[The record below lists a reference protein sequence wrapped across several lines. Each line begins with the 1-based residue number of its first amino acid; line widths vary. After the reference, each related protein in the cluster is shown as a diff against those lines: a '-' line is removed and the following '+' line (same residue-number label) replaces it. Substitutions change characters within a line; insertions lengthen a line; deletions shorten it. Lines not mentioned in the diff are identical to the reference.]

1 MKTTKRILIAALSIF
16 TLMVI
21 AGCSSK
27 RNEGNKTGIDS
38 THTREYIAKISLQ
51 EPERA
56 LAIIDT
62 MEMNNEE
69 RPYAI
74 NYLRFVVYNNG
85 LADYKMADYYGK
97 QVLKDSIELKQ
108 DCKRY
113 YSLLNTL
120 ASIANSNSQFAQSI
134 IYAKKAAEIA
144 RENNMKE
151 YEVGAIG
158 TVALSTIMLGDK
170 ESGLKMFSNNK
181 DMVMQVMNYNPNFAT
196 ADMAYSFM
204 GNYVES
210 LIAHKK
216 YDEIEKNIP
225 DLLYITNKLRTIEN
239 IMDGYAEYRQLHTYS
254 ILMNY
259 YDAKGNKKESE
270 KCLNEIMKSDL
281 ASTSFVQAMISEH
294 YFNVNDI
301 RKLAEITSRMRKDIA
316 ESEDTISEFFIDYVL
331 EYEKFINKKYGNY
344 REALEKAEI
353 INDIKDSIF
362 KKYSI
367 EDGVRL
373 SKIYETQEKEHQL
386 QMKDA
391 QLSKHKNIFIV
402 VTVMMI
408 LGTAFIVLLLLFNRK
423 VNRRNKTIVST
434 INQMMQREGELTK
447 FRLSEDANNVNPDEM
462 RLMQS
467 LEMLKG
473 NKTLDEI
480 ATACGFGNAKAF
492 NKKFHEHFG
501 IQAEEYRKWS
511 KNMSKQDKTNIE
523 EAKQMKDSFIR
534 NMSHEIRTPLNQIFG
549 FVQLLTDPNIQLSDE
564 EKRQYNDI
572 ISDQTTYMTRL
583 INKFLELSEYESS
596 DEPLPR
602 ETISIDE
609 TLSIVQSTVPQPQAG
624 VELTFSNN
632 SGKDTID
639 TNGKGLTRILQ
650 CLVGNA
656 VKFTPSGYISVECI
670 TNAEGS
676 VTFSVTDTG
685 KGIPEGDEERIFDR
699 FYKVDSFVP
708 GAGLGLSLVREI
720 ARRMGA
726 TVVLDRP
733 YAAKGSR
740 FVVTLMENTQII
752 PESQQTIK
760 NKTI

>member
-16 TLMVI
+16 SLMVI

-181 DMVMQVMNYNPNFAT
+181 DMVMQVMNNNPNFAT

-239 IMDGYAEYRQLHTYS
+239 IVDGYAEYRQLHTYS

-259 YDAKGNKKESE
+259 YDAKGNK
-270 KCLNEIMKSDL
+270 
-281 ASTSFVQAMISEH
+281 
-294 YFNVNDI
+294 
-301 RKLAEITSRMRKDIA
+301 
-316 ESEDTISEFFIDYVL
+316 
-331 EYEKFINKKYGNY
+331 
-344 REALEKAEI
+344 
-353 INDIKDSIF
+353 
-362 KKYSI
+362 
-367 EDGVRL
+367 
-373 SKIYETQEKEHQL
+373 
-386 QMKDA
+386 
-391 QLSKHKNIFIV
+391 
-402 VTVMMI
+402 
-408 LGTAFIVLLLLFNRK
+408 
-423 VNRRNKTIVST
+423 
-434 INQMMQREGELTK
+434 
-447 FRLSEDANNVNPDEM
+447 
-462 RLMQS
+462 
-467 LEMLKG
+467 
-473 NKTLDEI
+473 TLDEI
-480 ATACGFGNAKAF
+480 ATACGFGNTKAF

-523 EAKQMKDSFIR
+523 EAKHMKDSFIR

-564 EKRQYNDI
+564 
-572 ISDQTTYMTRL
+572 
-583 INKFLELSEYESS
+583 
-596 DEPLPR
+596 
-602 ETISIDE
+602 
-609 TLSIVQSTVPQPQAG
+609 
-624 VELTFSNN
+624 
-632 SGKDTID
+632 
-639 TNGKGLTRILQ
+639 
-650 CLVGNA
+650 
-656 VKFTPSGYISVECI
+656 
-670 TNAEGS
+670 
-676 VTFSVTDTG
+676 
-685 KGIPEGDEERIFDR
+685 
-699 FYKVDSFVP
+699 
-708 GAGLGLSLVREI
+708 
-720 ARRMGA
+720 
-726 TVVLDRP
+726 
-733 YAAKGSR
+733 
-740 FVVTLMENTQII
+740 
-752 PESQQTIK
+752 
-760 NKTI
+760 

>member
-1 MKTTKRILIAALSIF
+1 MKATTKHNIITALSVI
-16 TLMVI
+16 TLMILV
-21 AGCSSK
+21 GCSGKRMSSK
-27 RNEGNKTGIDS
+27 GSGVDS

-85 LADYKMADYYGK
+85 LADFKMADYYGK

-108 DCKRY
+108 DTKRY
-113 YSLLNTL
+113 YTILNTL

-134 IYAKKAAEIA
+134 EYAKMAADIA
-144 RENNMKE
+144 RKNNIKE
-151 YEVGAIG
+151 YEIGAIG
-158 TVALSTIMLGDK
+158 TVAFSTVMLGDK
-170 ESGLKMFSNNK
+170 ENGLKMFAKNK
-181 DMVMQVMNYNPNFAT
+181 DMVMKLLNENPNFNT
-196 ADMAYSFM
+196 ADIAFTFI

-210 LIAHKK
+210 LIADKR
-216 YDEIEKNIP
+216 YDEVEKNIP
-225 DLLYITNKLRTIEN
+225 DLIYITNKLKTIEN

-254 ILMNY
+254 ILINY
-259 YDAKGNKKESE
+259 YDAKGNKKEAE
-270 KCLNEIMKSDL
+270 KCLTEIMKSDL
-281 ASTSFVQAMISEH
+281 VGTSFVQAMISEH
-294 YFNVNDI
+294 YYNVKDI
-301 RKLAEITSRMRKDIA
+301 KKLADITAKMRKNST
-316 ESEDTISEFFIDYVL
+316 ESKDTVSEFFIDYVL
-331 EYEKFINKKYGNY
+331 EYEKFIYKEYGNY
-344 REALEKAEI
+344 REALGKSEM
-353 INDIKDSIF
+353 INDAKDSLF
-362 KKYSI
+362 KKNSI
-367 EDGVRL
+367 EDGIRL
-373 SKIYETQEKEHQL
+373 SKIYDTQEKERL
-386 QMKDA
+386 LAEKDT

-402 VTVMMI
+402 VTIMMI
-408 LGTAFIVLLLLFNRK
+408 LGTAFIMLLLLFNRK

-434 INQMMQREGELTK
+434 INQMMKKEDELTR
-447 FRLSEDANNVNPDEM
+447 FRLNEDANNVNPDEM

-473 NKTLDEI
+473 DTTIDEI
-480 ATACGFGNAKAF
+480 AAVCGFGNAKAF
-492 NKKFHEHFG
+492 NKKFYEHFG
-501 IQAEEYRKWS
+501 IHAEEYRKWS
-511 KNMSKQDKTNIE
+511 KNMSEQDKTDIE
-523 EAKQMKDSFIR
+523 EAKHMKDSFIR

-609 TLSIVQSTVPQPQAG
+609 TLNIVQSTVPQPQAG

-699 FYKVDSFVP
+699 FYKVDEFVP

-720 ARRMGA
+720 AKRMDA
-726 TVVLDRP
+726 TVNLDRT
-733 YAAKGSR
+733 YTSQGSM
-740 FVVTLMENTQII
+740 FTVTLRENTHISKNQN
-752 PESQQTIK
+752 IK
-760 NKTI
+760 DKTL

>member
-1 MKTTKRILIAALSIF
+1 MVLWFLASCIGKRTEAN
-16 TLMVI
+16 
-21 AGCSSK
+21 
-27 RNEGNKTGIDS
+27 RTGIDS

-62 MEMNNEE
+62 MEMNKEE

-85 LADYKMADYYGK
+85 FADYKMADYYGK
-97 QVLKDSIELKQ
+97 QVLKDSVELKK
-108 DCKRY
+108 DIKRY
-113 YSLLNTL
+113 YTLLNTL

-181 DMVMQVMNYNPNFAT
+181 DKVIKIMNDNPNFTT

-210 LIAHKK
+210 LITQER
-216 YDEIEKNIP
+216 YDEVEKIIP

-259 YDAKGNKKESE
+259 YDAKGNKNESE
-270 KCLNEIMKSDL
+270 KCLKEIMKSDL
-281 ASTSFVQAMISEH
+281 VSTSFVQAMISEH

-301 RKLAEITSRMRKDIA
+301 RKLAEITSRMRKNIA
-316 ESEDTISEFFIDYVL
+316 ESEDTISEFFISYVL
-331 EYEKFINKKYGNY
+331 EYEKFINKEYGNY
-344 REALEKAEI
+344 REALEKSEV
-353 INDIKDSIF
+353 INSIKDSIF

-367 EDGVRL
+367 EDGIRL

-408 LGTAFIVLLLLFNRK
+408 LGTAFIVLLLFFNRK

-480 ATACGFGNAKAF
+480 ATACGFSNAKAF

-639 TNGKGLTRILQ
+639 TNGRGLTRILQ

-708 GAGLGLSLVREI
+708 GAGLGLPLVREI
-720 ARRMGA
+720 AKRMGA

>member
-1 MKTTKRILIAALSIF
+1 MKATTKHNIITALSVI
-16 TLMVI
+16 TLMILV
-21 AGCSSK
+21 GCSGKRMSSK
-27 RNEGNKTGIDS
+27 GSGVDS

-85 LADYKMADYYGK
+85 LADFKMADYYGK

-108 DCKRY
+108 DTKRY
-113 YSLLNTL
+113 YTLLNTL

-134 IYAKKAAEIA
+134 EYAKMAADIA
-144 RENNMKE
+144 RKNNIKE
-151 YEVGAIG
+151 YEIGAIG
-158 TVALSTIMLGDK
+158 TVALSTVMLGDK
-170 ESGLKMFSNNK
+170 ENGLKMFAKNK
-181 DMVMQVMNYNPNFAT
+181 DMVMKLLNENPNFNT
-196 ADMAYSFM
+196 ADIAFTFI
-204 GNYVES
+204 GNYIES
-210 LIAHKK
+210 LIADKR
-216 YDEIEKNIP
+216 YDEVEKNIP
-225 DLLYITNKLRTIEN
+225 DLIYITNKLKTIEN

-254 ILMNY
+254 ILINY
-259 YDAKGNKKESE
+259 YDAKGNKKEAE
-270 KCLNEIMKSDL
+270 KCLTEIMKSDL
-281 ASTSFVQAMISEH
+281 VGTSFVQAMISEH
-294 YFNVNDI
+294 YYNVKDI
-301 RKLAEITSRMRKDIA
+301 KKLADITAKMRKNST
-316 ESEDTISEFFIDYVL
+316 ESKDTVSEFFIDYVL
-331 EYEKFINKKYGNY
+331 EYEKFIYKEYGNY
-344 REALEKAEI
+344 REALGKSEM
-353 INDIKDSIF
+353 INDAKDSLF
-362 KKYSI
+362 KKNSI
-367 EDGVRL
+367 EDGIRL
-373 SKIYETQEKEHQL
+373 SKIYDTQEKERL
-386 QMKDA
+386 LAEKDT

-402 VTVMMI
+402 VTIMMI
-408 LGTAFIVLLLLFNRK
+408 LGTAFIMLLLLFNRK

-434 INQMMQREGELTK
+434 INQMMKKEDELTR
-447 FRLSEDANNVNPDEM
+447 FRLNEDANNVNPDEM

-473 NKTLDEI
+473 DTTIDEI
-480 ATACGFGNAKAF
+480 AAVCGFGNAKAF
-492 NKKFHEHFG
+492 NKKFYEHFG
-501 IQAEEYRKWS
+501 IHAEEYRKWS
-511 KNMSKQDKTNIE
+511 KNMSEQDKTDIE
-523 EAKQMKDSFIR
+523 EAKHMKDSFIR

-609 TLSIVQSTVPQPQAG
+609 TLNIVQSTVPQPQAG

-699 FYKVDSFVP
+699 FYKVDEFVP

-720 ARRMGA
+720 AKRMDA
-726 TVVLDRP
+726 TVNLDRT
-733 YAAKGSR
+733 YTSQGSM
-740 FVVTLMENTQII
+740 FTVTLRENTHISKNQN
-752 PESQQTIK
+752 IK
-760 NKTI
+760 DKTL

>member
-1 MKTTKRILIAALSIF
+1 MKATTKHNIITALSVI
-16 TLMVI
+16 TLMILV
-21 AGCSSK
+21 GCSGKRMSSK
-27 RNEGNKTGIDS
+27 GSGVDS

-85 LADYKMADYYGK
+85 LADFKMADYYGK

-108 DCKRY
+108 DTKRY
-113 YSLLNTL
+113 STLLNTL

-134 IYAKKAAEIA
+134 EYAKMAADIA
-144 RENNMKE
+144 RKNNIKE
-151 YEVGAIG
+151 YEIGAIG
-158 TVALSTIMLGDK
+158 TVALSTVMLGDK
-170 ESGLKMFSNNK
+170 ENGLKMFAKNK
-181 DMVMQVMNYNPNFAT
+181 DMVMKLLNENPNFNT
-196 ADMAYSFM
+196 ADIAFTFI

-210 LIAHKK
+210 LIADKR
-216 YDEIEKNIP
+216 YDEVEKNIP
-225 DLLYITNKLRTIEN
+225 DLIYITNKLKTIEN
-239 IMDGYAEYRQLHTYS
+239 IMDGYAEYRHLHTYS
-254 ILMNY
+254 ILINY
-259 YDAKGNKKESE
+259 YDAKGNKKEAE
-270 KCLNEIMKSDL
+270 KCLTEIMKSDL
-281 ASTSFVQAMISEH
+281 VGTSFVQAMISEH
-294 YFNVNDI
+294 YYNVKDI
-301 RKLAEITSRMRKDIA
+301 KKLADITAKMRKNST
-316 ESEDTISEFFIDYVL
+316 ESKDTVSEFFIDYVL
-331 EYEKFINKKYGNY
+331 EYGNY
-344 REALEKAEI
+344 REALGKSEM
-353 INDIKDSIF
+353 INDAKDSLF
-362 KKYSI
+362 KKNSI
-367 EDGVRL
+367 EDGIRL
-373 SKIYETQEKEHQL
+373 SKIYDTQEKERL
-386 QMKDA
+386 LAEKDT

-402 VTVMMI
+402 VTIMMI
-408 LGTAFIVLLLLFNRK
+408 LGTAFIMLLLLFNRK

-434 INQMMQREGELTK
+434 INQMMKKEDELTR
-447 FRLSEDANNVNPDEM
+447 FRLNEDANNVNPDEM

-473 NKTLDEI
+473 DTTIDEI
-480 ATACGFGNAKAF
+480 AAVCGFGNAKAF
-492 NKKFHEHFG
+492 NKKFYEHFG
-501 IQAEEYRKWS
+501 IHAEEYRKWS
-511 KNMSKQDKTNIE
+511 KNMSEQDKTDIE
-523 EAKQMKDSFIR
+523 EAKHMKDSFIR

-609 TLSIVQSTVPQPQAG
+609 TLNIVQSTVPQPQAG

-699 FYKVDSFVP
+699 FYKVDEFVP

-720 ARRMGA
+720 AKRMDA
-726 TVVLDRP
+726 TVNLDRT
-733 YAAKGSR
+733 YTSQGSM
-740 FVVTLMENTQII
+740 FTVTLRENTHISKNQN
-752 PESQQTIK
+752 IK
-760 NKTI
+760 DKTL

>member
-1 MKTTKRILIAALSIF
+1 MKATTKQKLIAALSVI
-16 TLMVI
+16 TLMI
-21 AGCSSK
+21 LAGCSGK
-27 RNEGNKTGIDS
+27 RTEGNKAGGDS

-85 LADYKMADYYGK
+85 LADFKMADYYGK

-108 DCKRY
+108 DTKRY
-113 YSLLNTL
+113 YTLLNTL

-134 IYAKKAAEIA
+134 KYAKMAADIA
-144 RENNMKE
+144 RKNNIKE
-151 YEVGAIG
+151 YEIGAIG
-158 TVALSTIMLGDK
+158 TVALSTVMLGDK
-170 ESGLKMFSNNK
+170 ENGLKMFANNK
-181 DMVMQVMNYNPNFAT
+181 DMVMKLLNENPNFNT
-196 ADMAYSFM
+196 ADIAFTFI

-210 LIAHKK
+210 LIAYKR
-216 YDEIEKNIP
+216 YDEVEKIIP
-225 DLLYITNKLRTIEN
+225 DLIYITNKLKTIEN

-259 YDAKGNKKESE
+259 YDAKGNKKEAE
-270 KCLNEIMKSDL
+270 KCLAEIMKSDL
-281 ASTSFVQAMISEH
+281 VSSGFVQAMISEH
-294 YFNVNDI
+294 YYNVKDI
-301 RKLAEITSRMRKDIA
+301 KKLADITAKMRKNTT
-316 ESEDTISEFFIDYVL
+316 ESKDTISEFFINYVL
-331 EYEKFINKKYGNY
+331 EYEKFIYKEYGNY
-344 REALEKAEI
+344 REALEKSEM
-353 INDIKDSIF
+353 INVIKDSLF
-362 KKYSI
+362 KKNSI

-373 SKIYETQEKEHQL
+373 SKIYDTQEKERL
-386 QMKDA
+386 LAEKDS

-402 VTVMMI
+402 VTIMMI

-434 INQMMQREGELTK
+434 INQMMEKEGELTR
-447 FRLSEDANNVNPDEM
+447 FRLNEDANNVNPDEM

-473 NKTLDEI
+473 DKAMDEI
-480 ATACGFGNAKAF
+480 ATACGFGNTKAF
-492 NKKFHEHFG
+492 NKKFYEHFG
-501 IQAEEYRKWS
+501 IHAEEYRKWS
-511 KNMSKQDKTNIE
+511 KNMSEQDKTNIE
-523 EAKQMKDSFIR
+523 EAKHMKDSFIR

-549 FVQLLTDPNIQLSDE
+549 FVQLLTDPNILLSDE

-596 DEPLPR
+596 EEPLPR
-602 ETISIDE
+602 ETVSIDE

-624 VELTFSNN
+624 VELTFSNK
-632 SGKDTID
+632 SGKDTIE

-656 VKFTPSGYISVECI
+656 VKFTPSGNISVEC
-670 TNAEGS
+670 NSNEDGY
-676 VTFSVTDTG
+676 VTFTVTDTG
-685 KGIPEGDEERIFDR
+685 KGIPQGDEERIFDR

-720 ARRMGA
+720 AKRMDV
-726 TVVLDRP
+726 TVNLDRT
-733 YAAKGSR
+733 YSSQGSR
-740 FVVTLMENTQII
+740 FNIVLKSCQVDELT
-752 PESQQTIK
+752 S
-760 NKTI
+760 

>member
-1 MKTTKRILIAALSIF
+1 MKATTKHNIITALSVI
-16 TLMVI
+16 TLMILV
-21 AGCSSK
+21 GCSGKRMSSK
-27 RNEGNKTGIDS
+27 GSGVDS

-85 LADYKMADYYGK
+85 LADFKMADYYGK

-108 DCKRY
+108 DTKRY
-113 YSLLNTL
+113 YTLLNTL

-134 IYAKKAAEIA
+134 EYAKMAADIA
-144 RENNMKE
+144 RKNNIKE
-151 YEVGAIG
+151 YEIGAIG
-158 TVALSTIMLGDK
+158 TVALSTVMLGDK
-170 ESGLKMFSNNK
+170 ENGLKMFAKNK
-181 DMVMQVMNYNPNFAT
+181 DMVMKLLNENPNFNT
-196 ADMAYSFM
+196 ADIAFTFI

-210 LIAHKK
+210 LIADKR
-216 YDEIEKNIP
+216 YDEVEKNIP
-225 DLLYITNKLRTIEN
+225 DLIYITNKLKTIEN

-254 ILMNY
+254 ILINY
-259 YDAKGNKKESE
+259 YDAKGNKKEAE
-270 KCLNEIMKSDL
+270 KCLTEIMKSDL
-281 ASTSFVQAMISEH
+281 VGTSFVQAMISEH
-294 YFNVNDI
+294 YYNVKDI
-301 RKLAEITSRMRKDIA
+301 KKLADITAKMRKNST
-316 ESEDTISEFFIDYVL
+316 ESKDTVSEFFIDYVL
-331 EYEKFINKKYGNY
+331 EYEKFIYKEYGNY
-344 REALEKAEI
+344 REALGKSEM
-353 INDIKDSIF
+353 INDAKDSLF
-362 KKYSI
+362 KKNSI
-367 EDGVRL
+367 EDGIRL
-373 SKIYETQEKEHQL
+373 SKIYDTQEKERL
-386 QMKDA
+386 LAEKDT

-402 VTVMMI
+402 VTIMMI
-408 LGTAFIVLLLLFNRK
+408 LGTAFIMLLLLFNRK

-434 INQMMQREGELTK
+434 INQMMKKEDELTR
-447 FRLSEDANNVNPDEM
+447 FRLNEDANNVNPDEM

-473 NKTLDEI
+473 DTTIDVI
-480 ATACGFGNAKAF
+480 AAVCGFGNAKAF
-492 NKKFHEHFG
+492 NKKFYEHFG
-501 IQAEEYRKWS
+501 IHAEEYRKWS
-511 KNMSKQDKTNIE
+511 KNMSEQDKTDIE
-523 EAKQMKDSFIR
+523 EAKQMKGSFIR

-609 TLSIVQSTVPQPQAG
+609 TLNIVQSTVPQPQAG

-632 SGKDTID
+632 SCKDTID

-699 FYKVDSFVP
+699 FYKVDEFVP

-720 ARRMGA
+720 AKRMDA
-726 TVVLDRP
+726 TVNLDRT
-733 YAAKGSR
+733 YTSQGSM
-740 FVVTLMENTQII
+740 FTVTLRENTHILKNQN
-752 PESQQTIK
+752 IK
-760 NKTI
+760 DKTL

>member
-1 MKTTKRILIAALSIF
+1 
-16 TLMVI
+16 
-21 AGCSSK
+21 
-27 RNEGNKTGIDS
+27 
-38 THTREYIAKISLQ
+38 
-51 EPERA
+51 
-56 LAIIDT
+56 
-62 MEMNNEE
+62 
-69 RPYAI
+69 
-74 NYLRFVVYNNG
+74 
-85 LADYKMADYYGK
+85 MADYYGK
-97 QVLKDSIELKQ
+97 QVLKDSVELKK
-108 DCKRY
+108 DIKRY
-113 YSLLNTL
+113 YTLLNTL

-134 IYAKKAAEIA
+134 FYAKKAAEIA
-144 RENNMKE
+144 RENNMME

-158 TVALSTIMLGDK
+158 TIALSTIMLGDK

-181 DMVMQVMNYNPNFAT
+181 DKVIKIMNDNPNFTT

-210 LIAHKK
+210 LITQKR
-216 YDEIEKNIP
+216 YDEVEKIIP
-225 DLLYITNKLRTIEN
+225 DLLYITNKLNTIDN

-270 KCLNEIMKSDL
+270 KCLKEIMKSDL
-281 ASTSFVQAMISEH
+281 VSTSFVQAMISEH
-294 YFNVNDI
+294 YYNVKDI
-301 RKLAEITSRMRKDIA
+301 NKLAEITAQMRKNIA
-316 ESEDTISEFFIDYVL
+316 ESEDTISEFFISYVL
-331 EYEKFINKKYGNY
+331 EYEKFINKEYGNY
-344 REALEKAEI
+344 REALEKSEV
-353 INDIKDSIF
+353 INSIKDSIF

-367 EDGVRL
+367 EDGIRL

-447 FRLSEDANNVNPDEM
+447 FRLSEDANNINLDEM

-480 ATACGFGNAKAF
+480 ATSCG
-492 NKKFHEHFG
+492 FHEHFG

-656 VKFTPSGYISVECI
+656 VKFTSSGNINVECN

-720 ARRMGA
+720 AKRMDA
-726 TVVLDRP
+726 TVSLDRT
-733 YAAKGSR
+733 YSAQGSR
-740 FVVTLMENTQII
+740 FTVTIRENTHISKNQN
-752 PESQQTIK
+752 IK
-760 NKTI
+760 DKTI

>member
-170 ESGLKMFSNNK
+170 ENGLKMFSNNK
-181 DMVMQVMNYNPNFAT
+181 DMVMQVMNNNPNFAT

-210 LIAHKK
+210 LIAQKK
-216 YDEIEKNIP
+216 Y
-225 DLLYITNKLRTIEN
+225 
-239 IMDGYAEYRQLHTYS
+239 
-254 ILMNY
+254 
-259 YDAKGNKKESE
+259 
-270 KCLNEIMKSDL
+270 
-281 ASTSFVQAMISEH
+281 
-294 YFNVNDI
+294 
-301 RKLAEITSRMRKDIA
+301 
-316 ESEDTISEFFIDYVL
+316 
-331 EYEKFINKKYGNY
+331 
-344 REALEKAEI
+344 
-353 INDIKDSIF
+353 
-362 KKYSI
+362 
-367 EDGVRL
+367 
-373 SKIYETQEKEHQL
+373 
-386 QMKDA
+386 
-391 QLSKHKNIFIV
+391 
-402 VTVMMI
+402 
-408 LGTAFIVLLLLFNRK
+408 
-423 VNRRNKTIVST
+423 
-434 INQMMQREGELTK
+434 
-447 FRLSEDANNVNPDEM
+447 
-462 RLMQS
+462 
-467 LEMLKG
+467 
-473 NKTLDEI
+473 DEI

-572 ISDQTTYMTRL
+572 
-583 INKFLELSEYESS
+583 
-596 DEPLPR
+596 
-602 ETISIDE
+602 
-609 TLSIVQSTVPQPQAG
+609 
-624 VELTFSNN
+624 
-632 SGKDTID
+632 
-639 TNGKGLTRILQ
+639 
-650 CLVGNA
+650 
-656 VKFTPSGYISVECI
+656 
-670 TNAEGS
+670 
-676 VTFSVTDTG
+676 
-685 KGIPEGDEERIFDR
+685 
-699 FYKVDSFVP
+699 
-708 GAGLGLSLVREI
+708 
-720 ARRMGA
+720 
-726 TVVLDRP
+726 
-733 YAAKGSR
+733 
-740 FVVTLMENTQII
+740 VTLRENTHISKNQN
-752 PESQQTIK
+752 IK
-760 NKTI
+760 DKTL

>member
-1 MKTTKRILIAALSIF
+1 MVLWFLASCIGKRTEAN
-16 TLMVI
+16 
-21 AGCSSK
+21 
-27 RNEGNKTGIDS
+27 RTGIDS

-62 MEMNNEE
+62 MEMNKEE

-85 LADYKMADYYGK
+85 FADYKMADYYGK
-97 QVLKDSIELKQ
+97 QVLKDSVELKK
-108 DCKRY
+108 DIKRY
-113 YSLLNTL
+113 YTLLNTL

-134 IYAKKAAEIA
+134 FYAKKAAEIA
-144 RENNMKE
+144 RENNMME

-158 TVALSTIMLGDK
+158 TIALSTIMLGDK

-181 DMVMQVMNYNPNFAT
+181 DKVIKIMNDNPNFTT

-210 LIAHKK
+210 LITQKR
-216 YDEIEKNIP
+216 YDEVEKIIP
-225 DLLYITNKLRTIEN
+225 DLLYITNKLNTIDN

-259 YDAKGNKKESE
+259 YDAKGNKNESE
-270 KCLNEIMKSDL
+270 KCLKEIMKSDL
-281 ASTSFVQAMISEH
+281 VGTGFVQAMISEH
-294 YFNVNDI
+294 YYNVKDI
-301 RKLAEITSRMRKDIA
+301 NKLAEITAKMRKNIA
-316 ESEDTISEFFIDYVL
+316 ESEDTISEFFISYVL
-331 EYEKFINKKYGNY
+331 EYEKFINKEYGNY

-367 EDGVRL
+367 EDGIRL

-447 FRLSEDANNVNPDEM
+447 FRLSEDANNINPDEM

-480 ATACGFGNAKAF
+480 ATSCGFGNAKAF

-511 KNMSKQDKTNIE
+511 KNMS
-523 EAKQMKDSFIR
+523 
-534 NMSHEIRTPLNQIFG
+534 
-549 FVQLLTDPNIQLSDE
+549 
-564 EKRQYNDI
+564 
-572 ISDQTTYMTRL
+572 
-583 INKFLELSEYESS
+583 
-596 DEPLPR
+596 
-602 ETISIDE
+602 
-609 TLSIVQSTVPQPQAG
+609 
-624 VELTFSNN
+624 
-632 SGKDTID
+632 
-639 TNGKGLTRILQ
+639 
-650 CLVGNA
+650 
-656 VKFTPSGYISVECI
+656 
-670 TNAEGS
+670 
-676 VTFSVTDTG
+676 
-685 KGIPEGDEERIFDR
+685 
-699 FYKVDSFVP
+699 
-708 GAGLGLSLVREI
+708 
-720 ARRMGA
+720 
-726 TVVLDRP
+726 
-733 YAAKGSR
+733 
-740 FVVTLMENTQII
+740 
-752 PESQQTIK
+752 
-760 NKTI
+760 

>member
-1 MKTTKRILIAALSIF
+1 MKATTKQKMIAALSVI
-16 TLMVI
+16 TLMI
-21 AGCSSK
+21 LAGCSGKRMSSK
-27 RNEGNKTGIDS
+27 GSGVDS

-85 LADYKMADYYGK
+85 LADFKMADYYGK

-108 DCKRY
+108 DTKRY
-113 YSLLNTL
+113 YTLLNTL

-134 IYAKKAAEIA
+134 EYAKMAADIA
-144 RENNMKE
+144 RKNNIKE
-151 YEVGAIG
+151 YEIGAIG
-158 TVALSTIMLGDK
+158 TVALSTVMLGDK
-170 ESGLKMFSNNK
+170 ENGLKMFAKNK
-181 DMVMQVMNYNPNFAT
+181 DMVMKLLNENPNFNT
-196 ADMAYSFM
+196 ADIAFTFI

-210 LIAHKK
+210 LIADKR
-216 YDEIEKNIP
+216 YDEVEKNIP
-225 DLLYITNKLRTIEN
+225 DLIYITNKLKTIEN

-254 ILMNY
+254 ILINY
-259 YDAKGNKKESE
+259 YDAKGNKKEAE
-270 KCLNEIMKSDL
+270 KCLTEIMKSDL
-281 ASTSFVQAMISEH
+281 VGTSFVQAMISEH
-294 YFNVNDI
+294 YYNVKDI
-301 RKLAEITSRMRKDIA
+301 KKLADITAKMRKNST
-316 ESEDTISEFFIDYVL
+316 ESKDTVSEFFIDYVL
-331 EYEKFINKKYGNY
+331 EYEKFIYKEYGNY
-344 REALEKAEI
+344 REALWKSEM
-353 INDIKDSIF
+353 INDAKDSLF
-362 KKYSI
+362 KKNSI
-367 EDGVRL
+367 EDGIRL
-373 SKIYETQEKEHQL
+373 SKIYDTQEKERL
-386 QMKDA
+386 LAEKDT

-402 VTVMMI
+402 VTIMMI
-408 LGTAFIVLLLLFNRK
+408 LGTAFIMLLLLFNRK

-434 INQMMQREGELTK
+434 INQMMKKEDELTR
-447 FRLSEDANNVNPDEM
+447 FRLNEDANNVNPDEM

-473 NKTLDEI
+473 DTTIDEI
-480 ATACGFGNAKAF
+480 AAVCGFGNAKAF

-511 KNMSKQDKTNIE
+511 KKIGEQDKTNIE

-596 DEPLPR
+596 DEPLPF
-602 ETISIDE
+602 ETVSINE
-609 TLSIVQSTVPQPQAG
+609 TLSTVQSTVPQPQAG
-624 VELTFSNN
+624 GELTFSNK
-632 SGKDTID
+632 SGKDTIE

-656 VKFTPSGYISVECI
+656 VKFTPTGYISVEC
-670 TNAEGS
+670 NSNEDGY
-676 VTFSVTDTG
+676 VTFTVTDTG

-720 ARRMGA
+720 ANRMDA
-726 TVVLDRP
+726 TVILDRTYSSP
-733 YAAKGSR
+733 GSR
-740 FVVTLMENTQII
+740 FTVTIGENTHISKNQN
-752 PESQQTIK
+752 IK
-760 NKTI
+760 DKTL

>member
-1 MKTTKRILIAALSIF
+1 M
-16 TLMVI
+16 
-21 AGCSSK
+21 K
-27 RNEGNKTGIDS
+27 RNLFMTFIAMYLLSLLVACSDKRVTGVSKGNDS
-38 THTREYIAKISLQ
+38 TLTADYISKISLQ
-51 EPERA
+51 EPDRA
-56 LAIIDT
+56 LALIDT

-74 NYLRFVVYNNG
+74 NYMRFVVYNNG

-120 ASIANSNSQFAQSI
+120 ASIANSNNQFAQSI

-144 RENNMKE
+144 RDNNMKE

-170 ESGLKMFSNNK
+170 DSGFKMFSNNK
-181 DMVMQVMNYNPNFAT
+181 DMVMKVMSDNPDFAT

-210 LIAHKK
+210 LIADKK
-216 YDEIEKNIP
+216 YDEVEKNIP
-225 DLLYITNKLRTIEN
+225 DLLYITNKLKTIDN

-270 KCLNEIMKSDL
+270 KCLKEIMKSDL
-281 ASTSFVQAMISEH
+281 IDTDFVQAMISEH
-294 YFNVNDI
+294 YFNVKDI
-301 RKLAEITSRMRKDIA
+301 KKLAEITAKMRKDIE

-373 SKIYETQEKEHQL
+373 SKIYETQEKEYLL
-386 QMKDA
+386 QVKDA
-391 QLSKHKNIFIV
+391 QLSKHNIIFIV
-402 VTVMMI
+402 VAVMMI
-408 LGTAFIVLLLLFNRK
+408 IGITFIVILILFNRK

-434 INQMMQREGELTK
+434 INQMMQKEGELT
-447 FRLSEDANNVNPDEM
+447 RLRLTDNNDAKTVNPEEM

-467 LEMLKG
+467 LDMLKDD
-473 NKTLDEI
+473 KPEDEI
-480 ATACGFGNAKAF
+480 VKKCGYRDYKDFSKSF
-492 NKKFHEHFG
+492 YEHFG
-501 IQAEEYRKWS
+501 IYAEEYRKWS
-511 KNMSKQDKTNIE
+511 KNISKQEKSGIE
-523 EAKQMKDSFIR
+523 EAKHMKDSFIK
-534 NMSHEIRTPLNQIFG
+534 NMSHEIRTPLHQIFG

-564 EKRQYNDI
+564 EKRRYNDI
-572 ISDQTTYMTRL
+572 ISDQTTYMTRM

-596 DEPLPR
+596 DEPLPCN
-602 ETISIDE
+602 TVSIDE
-609 TLSIVQSTVPQPQAG
+609 TLSIVQSTVPQPQTG
-624 VELTFSNN
+624 VELTFCNK
-632 SGKDTID
+632 SGKDTLE
-639 TNGKGLTRILQ
+639 TNSNGLTRILQ
-650 CLVGNA
+650 YLVANA
-656 VKFTPSGYISVECI
+656 VKFTPSGSISVECNS
-670 TNAEGS
+670 NADGN
-676 VTFSVTDTG
+676 VVFSVTDTG

-708 GAGLGLSLVREI
+708 GVGLGLSLVREI
-720 ARRMGA
+720 SKRMNA
-726 TVVLDRP
+726 TVTLDRS
-733 YAAKGSR
+733 YKAQGSKFIITLNNKKG
-740 FVVTLMENTQII
+740 
-752 PESQQTIK
+752 
-760 NKTI
+760 

>member
-1 MKTTKRILIAALSIF
+1 
-16 TLMVI
+16 
-21 AGCSSK
+21 
-27 RNEGNKTGIDS
+27 
-38 THTREYIAKISLQ
+38 
-51 EPERA
+51 
-56 LAIIDT
+56 
-62 MEMNNEE
+62 
-69 RPYAI
+69 
-74 NYLRFVVYNNG
+74 
-85 LADYKMADYYGK
+85 
-97 QVLKDSIELKQ
+97 
-108 DCKRY
+108 
-113 YSLLNTL
+113 
-120 ASIANSNSQFAQSI
+120 
-134 IYAKKAAEIA
+134 
-144 RENNMKE
+144 
-151 YEVGAIG
+151 
-158 TVALSTIMLGDK
+158 
-170 ESGLKMFSNNK
+170 
-181 DMVMQVMNYNPNFAT
+181 
-196 ADMAYSFM
+196 
-204 GNYVES
+204 
-210 LIAHKK
+210 
-216 YDEIEKNIP
+216 
-225 DLLYITNKLRTIEN
+225 
-239 IMDGYAEYRQLHTYS
+239 
-254 ILMNY
+254 MNY

-270 KCLNEIMKSDL
+270 KCLTEIMKSDL
-281 ASTSFVQAMISEH
+281 VSTSFVQAMISEH
-294 YFNVNDI
+294 YFNVKDI
-301 RKLAEITSRMRKDIA
+301 NKLAEITAKMRKNIA
-316 ESEDTISEFFIDYVL
+316 ESEDTISEFFISYVL
-331 EYEKFINKKYGNY
+331 EYEKFINKEYGNY
-344 REALEKAEI
+344 REALEKSEV
-353 INDIKDSIF
+353 INGIKDSIF

-367 EDGVRL
+367 EDGIRL

-447 FRLSEDANNVNPDEM
+447 FRLSEDANNINPDEM

-480 ATACGFGNAKAF
+480 ATSCGFGNAKAF

-609 TLSIVQSTVPQPQAG
+609 TLSIVQSTVPQLQAG

-708 GAGLGLSLVREI
+708 GAGLGLPLVREI
-720 ARRMGA
+720 AKRMGA

>member
-1 MKTTKRILIAALSIF
+1 MKATTKQKMIAALSVI
-16 TLMVI
+16 TLMI
-21 AGCSSK
+21 LAGCSGK
-27 RNEGNKTGIDS
+27 RMSGKGSGVDS

-97 QVLKDSIELKQ
+97 QVLKDSIELKK
-108 DCKRY
+108 DIKRHY
-113 YSLLNTL
+113 TLLNTL
-120 ASIANSNSQFAQSI
+120 ASIANSNNQFAQSI
-134 IYAKKAAEIA
+134 EYAKMAADIA
-144 RENNMKE
+144 RKNNIKE
-151 YEVGAIG
+151 YEIGAIG
-158 TVALSTIMLGDK
+158 TVALSTVMLGDK
-170 ESGLKMFSNNK
+170 ENGLKMFAKNK
-181 DMVMQVMNYNPNFAT
+181 DMVMKLLNENPNFNT
-196 ADMAYSFM
+196 ADIAFTFI

-210 LIAHKK
+210 LIAEKR
-216 YDEIEKNIP
+216 YDEVEKNIP
-225 DLLYITNKLRTIEN
+225 DLIYITNKLKTIEN

-254 ILMNY
+254 ILINY
-259 YDAKGNKKESE
+259 YDAKGNKKEAE
-270 KCLNEIMKSDL
+270 KCLAEIMKSDL
-281 ASTSFVQAMISEH
+281 VGTSFVQAMISEH
-294 YFNVNDI
+294 YYNVKDI
-301 RKLAEITSRMRKDIA
+301 KKLADITAKMRKNST
-316 ESEDTISEFFIDYVL
+316 ESKDTVSEFFIDYVL
-331 EYEKFINKKYGNY
+331 EYEKFIYKEYGKY
-344 REALEKAEI
+344 REALEKSEV
-353 INDIKDSIF
+353 IKIVMDSLF
-362 KKYSI
+362 KRNSV

-373 SKIYETQEKEHQL
+373 SKIYETQEKEHLL
-386 QMKDA
+386 QVKDA
-391 QLSKHKNIFIV
+391 QLSKHNIIFIV
-402 VTVMMI
+402 VAVIMI
-408 LGTAFIVLLLLFNRK
+408 LGTVFILLLLRFNRK

-434 INQMMQREGELTK
+434 INQMMKKEDELTR
-447 FRLSEDANNVNPDEM
+447 FRLTEDANNVNPDEM

-473 NKTLDEI
+473 DKAMDEI
-480 ATACGFGNAKAF
+480 ATTCVFGNAKAF
-492 NKKFHEHFG
+492 NKKFYEHFG
-501 IQAEEYRKWS
+501 IHPEEYRKWS
-511 KNMSKQDKTNIE
+511 RNIGEQEKAENE

-602 ETISIDE
+602 ESVSIDE

-624 VELTFSNN
+624 VELTFSNK
-632 SGKDTID
+632 SGKDTIE

-656 VKFTPSGYISVECI
+656 VKFTPTGNISVEC
-670 TNAEGS
+670 NSNEDGY
-676 VTFSVTDTG
+676 VTFNVTDTG
-685 KGIPEGDEERIFDR
+685 KGIPQGDEERIFDR
-699 FYKVDSFVP
+699 FYKIDSFIP

-720 ARRMGA
+720 AKRMDA
-726 TVVLDRP
+726 TVILDRTYSSP
-733 YAAKGSR
+733 GSR
-740 FVVTLMENTQII
+740 FTVTIRENTHISKNQY
-752 PESQQTIK
+752 IK
-760 NKTI
+760 DKTL

>member
-181 DMVMQVMNYNPNFAT
+181 DMVMQVMNNNPNFAT

-239 IMDGYAEYRQLHTYS
+239 IVDGYAEYRQLHTYS

-259 YDAKGNKKESE
+259 YDAKGNK
-270 KCLNEIMKSDL
+270 
-281 ASTSFVQAMISEH
+281 
-294 YFNVNDI
+294 
-301 RKLAEITSRMRKDIA
+301 
-316 ESEDTISEFFIDYVL
+316 
-331 EYEKFINKKYGNY
+331 
-344 REALEKAEI
+344 
-353 INDIKDSIF
+353 
-362 KKYSI
+362 
-367 EDGVRL
+367 
-373 SKIYETQEKEHQL
+373 
-386 QMKDA
+386 
-391 QLSKHKNIFIV
+391 
-402 VTVMMI
+402 
-408 LGTAFIVLLLLFNRK
+408 
-423 VNRRNKTIVST
+423 
-434 INQMMQREGELTK
+434 
-447 FRLSEDANNVNPDEM
+447 
-462 RLMQS
+462 
-467 LEMLKG
+467 
-473 NKTLDEI
+473 TLDEI
-480 ATACGFGNAKAF
+480 ATACGFGNTKAF

-720 ARRMGA
+720 AKRMDA
-726 TVVLDRP
+726 TVNLDRT
-733 YAAKGSR
+733 YTSQGSM
-740 FVVTLMENTQII
+740 FTVTLRENTHISKNQN
-752 PESQQTIK
+752 IK
-760 NKTI
+760 DKTL

>member
-1 MKTTKRILIAALSIF
+1 MKATTKHNIITALSVI
-16 TLMVI
+16 TLMILV
-21 AGCSSK
+21 GCSGKRMSSK
-27 RNEGNKTGIDS
+27 GSGVDS

-56 LAIIDT
+56 LAIIET

-85 LADYKMADYYGK
+85 LADFKMADYYGK

-108 DCKRY
+108 DTKRY
-113 YSLLNTL
+113 YTLLNTL

-134 IYAKKAAEIA
+134 EYAKMAADIA
-144 RENNMKE
+144 RKNNIKE
-151 YEVGAIG
+151 YEIGAIG
-158 TVALSTIMLGDK
+158 TVALSTVMLGDK
-170 ESGLKMFSNNK
+170 ENGLKMFAKNK
-181 DMVMQVMNYNPNFAT
+181 DMVMKLLNENPNFNT
-196 ADMAYSFM
+196 ADIAFTFI
-204 GNYVES
+204 GNYIES
-210 LIAHKK
+210 LIADKR
-216 YDEIEKNIP
+216 YDEVEKNIP
-225 DLLYITNKLRTIEN
+225 DLIYITNKLKTIEN

-254 ILMNY
+254 ILINY
-259 YDAKGNKKESE
+259 YDAKGNKKEAE
-270 KCLNEIMKSDL
+270 KCLTEIMKSDL
-281 ASTSFVQAMISEH
+281 VGTSFVQAMISEH
-294 YFNVNDI
+294 YYNVKDI
-301 RKLAEITSRMRKDIA
+301 KKLADITAKMRKNST
-316 ESEDTISEFFIDYVL
+316 ESKDTVSEFFIDYVL
-331 EYEKFINKKYGNY
+331 EYEKFIYKEYGNY
-344 REALEKAEI
+344 REALGKSEM
-353 INDIKDSIF
+353 INDAKDSLF
-362 KKYSI
+362 KKNSI
-367 EDGVRL
+367 EDGIRL
-373 SKIYETQEKEHQL
+373 SKIYDTQEKERL
-386 QMKDA
+386 LAEKDT

-402 VTVMMI
+402 VTIMMI
-408 LGTAFIVLLLLFNRK
+408 LGTAFIMLLLLFNRK

-434 INQMMQREGELTK
+434 INQMMKKEDELTR
-447 FRLSEDANNVNPDEM
+447 FRLNEDANNVNPDEM

-473 NKTLDEI
+473 DTTIDEI
-480 ATACGFGNAKAF
+480 AAVCGFGNAKAF
-492 NKKFHEHFG
+492 NKKFYEHFG
-501 IQAEEYRKWS
+501 IHAEEYRKWS
-511 KNMSKQDKTNIE
+511 KNMSEQDKTDIE
-523 EAKQMKDSFIR
+523 EAKHMKDSFIR

-609 TLSIVQSTVPQPQAG
+609 TLNIVQSTVPQPQAG

-699 FYKVDSFVP
+699 FYKVDEFVP

-720 ARRMGA
+720 AKRMDA
-726 TVVLDRP
+726 TVNLDRT
-733 YAAKGSR
+733 YTSQGSM
-740 FVVTLMENTQII
+740 FTVTLRENTHISKNQN
-752 PESQQTIK
+752 IK
-760 NKTI
+760 DKTL

>member
-1 MKTTKRILIAALSIF
+1 MKATTKQKMIAALSVI
-16 TLMVI
+16 TLMILV
-21 AGCSSK
+21 GCSGKRMSSK
-27 RNEGNKTGIDS
+27 GSGVDS

-85 LADYKMADYYGK
+85 LADFKMADYYGK

-108 DCKRY
+108 DTKRY
-113 YSLLNTL
+113 YTLLNTL

-134 IYAKKAAEIA
+134 EYAKMAADIA
-144 RENNMKE
+144 RKNNIKE
-151 YEVGAIG
+151 YEIGAIG
-158 TVALSTIMLGDK
+158 TVALSTVMLGDK
-170 ESGLKMFSNNK
+170 ENGLKMFAKNK
-181 DMVMQVMNYNPNFAT
+181 DMVMKLLNENPNFNT
-196 ADMAYSFM
+196 ADIAFTFI

-210 LIAHKK
+210 LIADKR
-216 YDEIEKNIP
+216 YDEVEKNIP
-225 DLLYITNKLRTIEN
+225 DLIYITNKLKTIEN

-254 ILMNY
+254 ILINY
-259 YDAKGNKKESE
+259 YDAKGNKKEAE
-270 KCLNEIMKSDL
+270 KCLTEIMKSDL
-281 ASTSFVQAMISEH
+281 VGTSFVQAMISEH
-294 YFNVNDI
+294 YYNVKDI
-301 RKLAEITSRMRKDIA
+301 KKLADITAKMRKNST
-316 ESEDTISEFFIDYVL
+316 ESKDTVSEFFIDYVL
-331 EYEKFINKKYGNY
+331 EYEKFIYKEYGNY
-344 REALEKAEI
+344 REALGKSEM
-353 INDIKDSIF
+353 INDAKDSLF
-362 KKYSI
+362 KKNSI
-367 EDGVRL
+367 EDGIRL
-373 SKIYETQEKEHQL
+373 SKIYDTQEKERL
-386 QMKDA
+386 LAEKDT

-402 VTVMMI
+402 VTIMMI
-408 LGTAFIVLLLLFNRK
+408 LGTAFIMLLLLFNRK

-434 INQMMQREGELTK
+434 INQMMKKEDELTR
-447 FRLSEDANNVNPDEM
+447 FRLNEDANNVNPDEM

-473 NKTLDEI
+473 DTTIDVI
-480 ATACGFGNAKAF
+480 AAVCGFGNAKAF
-492 NKKFHEHFG
+492 NKKFYEHFG
-501 IQAEEYRKWS
+501 IHAEEYRKWS
-511 KNMSKQDKTNIE
+511 KNMSEQDKTNIE
-523 EAKQMKDSFIR
+523 EAKHMKDSFIR

-602 ETISIDE
+602 ESVSIDE

-699 FYKVDSFVP
+699 FYKVDEFVP

-720 ARRMGA
+720 AKRMDA
-726 TVVLDRP
+726 TVNLDRT
-733 YAAKGSR
+733 YTSQGSM
-740 FVVTLMENTQII
+740 FTVTLRENTHISKNQN
-752 PESQQTIK
+752 IK
-760 NKTI
+760 DKTL

>member
-1 MKTTKRILIAALSIF
+1 MKATTKHNIITALSVI
-16 TLMVI
+16 TLMILV
-21 AGCSSK
+21 GCSGKRMSSK
-27 RNEGNKTGIDS
+27 GSGVDS

-85 LADYKMADYYGK
+85 LADFKMADYYGK

-108 DCKRY
+108 DTKRY
-113 YSLLNTL
+113 YTLLNTL

-134 IYAKKAAEIA
+134 EYAKMAADIA
-144 RENNMKE
+144 RKNNIKE
-151 YEVGAIG
+151 YEIGAIG
-158 TVALSTIMLGDK
+158 TVALSTVMLGDK
-170 ESGLKMFSNNK
+170 ENGLKMFAKNK
-181 DMVMQVMNYNPNFAT
+181 DMVMKLLNENPNFNT
-196 ADMAYSFM
+196 ADIAFTFI

-210 LIAHKK
+210 LIADKR
-216 YDEIEKNIP
+216 YDEVEKNIP
-225 DLLYITNKLRTIEN
+225 DLIYITNKLKTIEN

-254 ILMNY
+254 ILINY
-259 YDAKGNKKESE
+259 YDAKGNKKEAE
-270 KCLNEIMKSDL
+270 KCLTEIMKSDL
-281 ASTSFVQAMISEH
+281 VGTSFVQAMISEH
-294 YFNVNDI
+294 YYNVKDI
-301 RKLAEITSRMRKDIA
+301 KKLADITAKMRKNST
-316 ESEDTISEFFIDYVL
+316 ESKDTVSEFFIDYVL
-331 EYEKFINKKYGNY
+331 EYEKFIYKEYGNY
-344 REALEKAEI
+344 REALGKSEM
-353 INDIKDSIF
+353 INDAKDSLF
-362 KKYSI
+362 KKNSI
-367 EDGVRL
+367 EDGIRL
-373 SKIYETQEKEHQL
+373 SKIYDTQEKERL
-386 QMKDA
+386 LAEKDT

-402 VTVMMI
+402 VTIMMI
-408 LGTAFIVLLLLFNRK
+408 LGTAFIMLLLLFNRK

-434 INQMMQREGELTK
+434 INQMMEKEGELTR
-447 FRLSEDANNVNPDEM
+447 FRLNEDANNVNPDEM

-473 NKTLDEI
+473 DTTIDVI
-480 ATACGFGNAKAF
+480 AAECGFGNAKAF
-492 NKKFHEHFG
+492 NKKFYEHFG
-501 IQAEEYRKWS
+501 IHAEEYRKWS
-511 KNMSKQDKTNIE
+511 KNMSEQDKTDIE
-523 EAKQMKDSFIR
+523 EAKHMKDSFIR

-609 TLSIVQSTVPQPQAG
+609 TLNIVQSTVPQPQAG

-720 ARRMGA
+720 AKRMDA
-726 TVVLDRP
+726 TVNLDRT
-733 YAAKGSR
+733 YTSQGSM
-740 FVVTLMENTQII
+740 FTVTLRENTHISKNQN
-752 PESQQTIK
+752 IK
-760 NKTI
+760 DKTL

>member
-181 DMVMQVMNYNPNFAT
+181 DMVMQVMNNNPNFAT

-239 IMDGYAEYRQLHTYS
+239 IVDGYAEYRQLHTYS

-259 YDAKGNKKESE
+259 YDAKGNK
-270 KCLNEIMKSDL
+270 
-281 ASTSFVQAMISEH
+281 
-294 YFNVNDI
+294 
-301 RKLAEITSRMRKDIA
+301 
-316 ESEDTISEFFIDYVL
+316 
-331 EYEKFINKKYGNY
+331 
-344 REALEKAEI
+344 
-353 INDIKDSIF
+353 
-362 KKYSI
+362 
-367 EDGVRL
+367 
-373 SKIYETQEKEHQL
+373 
-386 QMKDA
+386 
-391 QLSKHKNIFIV
+391 
-402 VTVMMI
+402 
-408 LGTAFIVLLLLFNRK
+408 
-423 VNRRNKTIVST
+423 
-434 INQMMQREGELTK
+434 
-447 FRLSEDANNVNPDEM
+447 
-462 RLMQS
+462 
-467 LEMLKG
+467 
-473 NKTLDEI
+473 TLDEI
-480 ATACGFGNAKAF
+480 ATACGFGNTKAF

-609 TLSIVQSTVPQPQAG
+609 TLNIVQSTVPQPQAG

-720 ARRMGA
+720 AKRMDA
-726 TVVLDRP
+726 TVNLDRT
-733 YAAKGSR
+733 YTSQGSM
-740 FVVTLMENTQII
+740 FTVTLRENTHISKNQN
-752 PESQQTIK
+752 IK
-760 NKTI
+760 DKTL

>member
-1 MKTTKRILIAALSIF
+1 MRVIHYLSV
-16 TLMVI
+16 LMVLWFLASCI
-21 AGCSSK
+21 GK
-27 RNEGNKTGIDS
+27 RTEANRTGIDS

-62 MEMNNEE
+62 MEMNKEE

-85 LADYKMADYYGK
+85 FADYKMADYYGK
-97 QVLKDSIELKQ
+97 QVLKDSVELKK
-108 DCKRY
+108 DIKRY
-113 YSLLNTL
+113 YTLLNTL

-181 DMVMQVMNYNPNFAT
+181 DMVMQVMNNNPNFAT

-239 IMDGYAEYRQLHTYS
+239 IVDGYAEYRQLHTYS

-270 KCLNEIMKSDL
+270 KCLTEIMKSDL
-281 ASTSFVQAMISEH
+281 VSTSFVQAMISEH

-316 ESEDTISEFFIDYVL
+316 ESEDTISEFFISYVL
-331 EYEKFINKKYGNY
+331 EYEKFINKEYGNY
-344 REALEKAEI
+344 REALEKSEV
-353 INDIKDSIF
+353 INSIKDSIF

-367 EDGVRL
+367 EDGIRL

-447 FRLSEDANNVNPDEM
+447 FRLSEDANNINPDEM

-480 ATACGFGNAKAF
+480 ATSCGFGNAKAF

-670 TNAEGS
+670 TNAEGF

-685 KGIPEGDEERIFDR
+685 KGIPEGDEERIFEQ
-699 FYKVDSFVP
+699 FYKVDEFIP
-708 GAGLGLSLVREI
+708 GTGLGLSLARVI
-720 ARRMGA
+720 ADRMGA
-726 TVVLDRP
+726 SIAVDRS
-733 YAAKGSR
+733 YEAQGSR
-740 FVVTLMENTQII
+740 FNIVLK
-752 PESQQTIK
+752 S
-760 NKTI
+760 

>member
-181 DMVMQVMNYNPNFAT
+181 DMVMQVMNNNPNFAT

-239 IMDGYAEYRQLHTYS
+239 IVDGYAEYRQLHTYS

-259 YDAKGNKKESE
+259 YDAKGNK
-270 KCLNEIMKSDL
+270 
-281 ASTSFVQAMISEH
+281 
-294 YFNVNDI
+294 
-301 RKLAEITSRMRKDIA
+301 
-316 ESEDTISEFFIDYVL
+316 
-331 EYEKFINKKYGNY
+331 
-344 REALEKAEI
+344 
-353 INDIKDSIF
+353 
-362 KKYSI
+362 
-367 EDGVRL
+367 
-373 SKIYETQEKEHQL
+373 
-386 QMKDA
+386 
-391 QLSKHKNIFIV
+391 
-402 VTVMMI
+402 
-408 LGTAFIVLLLLFNRK
+408 
-423 VNRRNKTIVST
+423 
-434 INQMMQREGELTK
+434 
-447 FRLSEDANNVNPDEM
+447 
-462 RLMQS
+462 
-467 LEMLKG
+467 
-473 NKTLDEI
+473 TLDEI
-480 ATACGFGNAKAF
+480 ATACGFGNTKAF

-699 FYKVDSFVP
+699 FYKVDEFVP

-720 ARRMGA
+720 AKRMDA
-726 TVVLDRP
+726 TVNLDRT
-733 YAAKGSR
+733 YTSQGSM
-740 FVVTLMENTQII
+740 FTVTLRENTHISKNQN
-752 PESQQTIK
+752 IK
-760 NKTI
+760 DKTL

>member
-1 MKTTKRILIAALSIF
+1 MVLWFLASCIGKRTEAN
-16 TLMVI
+16 
-21 AGCSSK
+21 
-27 RNEGNKTGIDS
+27 RTGIDS

-62 MEMNNEE
+62 MEMNKEE

-85 LADYKMADYYGK
+85 FADYKMADYYGK
-97 QVLKDSIELKQ
+97 QVLKDSVELKK
-108 DCKRY
+108 DIKRY
-113 YSLLNTL
+113 YTLLNTL

-181 DMVMQVMNYNPNFAT
+181 DMVMQVMNNNPNFAT

-239 IMDGYAEYRQLHTYS
+239 IVDGYAEYRQLHTYS

-270 KCLNEIMKSDL
+270 KCLKEIMKSDL
-281 ASTSFVQAMISEH
+281 VSTSFVQAMISEH

-316 ESEDTISEFFIDYVL
+316 ESEDTISEFFISYVL

-344 REALEKAEI
+344 REALEKSEV
-353 INDIKDSIF
+353 INSIKDSIF

-367 EDGVRL
+367 EDGIRL

-408 LGTAFIVLLLLFNRK
+408 LGTAFIVLLLFFNRK

-447 FRLSEDANNVNPDEM
+447 FRLSEDANNINPDEM

-480 ATACGFGNAKAF
+480 ATSCGFGNAKAF

-685 KGIPEGDEERIFDR
+685 KGIPEGDEERIFEQ
-699 FYKVDSFVP
+699 FYKVDEFIP
-708 GAGLGLSLVREI
+708 GTGLGLSLARVI
-720 ARRMGA
+720 ADRMGA
-726 TVVLDRP
+726 SIAVDRS
-733 YAAKGSR
+733 YEAQGSR
-740 FVVTLMENTQII
+740 FNIVLK
-752 PESQQTIK
+752 S
-760 NKTI
+760 

>member
-1 MKTTKRILIAALSIF
+1 MRVIHYLSV
-16 TLMVI
+16 LMVLWFLASCI
-21 AGCSSK
+21 GK
-27 RNEGNKTGIDS
+27 RTEAIRTGIDS

-85 LADYKMADYYGK
+85 LADFKMADYYGK
-97 QVLKDSIELKQ
+97 QVLKDSIELKK
-108 DCKRY
+108 DIKRQY
-113 YSLLNTL
+113 TLLNTL
-120 ASIANSNSQFAQSI
+120 ASIANSNNQFAQSI
-134 IYAKKAAEIA
+134 EYAKMAADIA
-144 RENNMKE
+144 RKNNIKE
-151 YEVGAIG
+151 YEIGAIG
-158 TVALSTIMLGDK
+158 TVALSTVMLGDK
-170 ESGLKMFSNNK
+170 ENGLKMFAKNK
-181 DMVMQVMNYNPNFAT
+181 DMVMKLLNENPNFNT
-196 ADMAYSFM
+196 ADIAFTFI

-210 LIAHKK
+210 LIADKR
-216 YDEIEKNIP
+216 YDEVEKNIP
-225 DLLYITNKLRTIEN
+225 DLIYITNKLKTIEN

-254 ILMNY
+254 ILINY
-259 YDAKGNKKESE
+259 YDAKGNKKEAE
-270 KCLNEIMKSDL
+270 KCLTEIMKSDL
-281 ASTSFVQAMISEH
+281 VGTSFVQAMISEH
-294 YFNVNDI
+294 YYNVKDI
-301 RKLAEITSRMRKDIA
+301 KKLADITAKMRKNST
-316 ESEDTISEFFIDYVL
+316 ESKDTVSEFFIDYVL
-331 EYEKFINKKYGNY
+331 EYEKFIYKEYGNY
-344 REALEKAEI
+344 REALGKSEM
-353 INDIKDSIF
+353 INDAKDSLF
-362 KKYSI
+362 KKNSI
-367 EDGVRL
+367 EDGIRL
-373 SKIYETQEKEHQL
+373 SKIYDTQEKERL
-386 QMKDA
+386 LAEKDT

-402 VTVMMI
+402 VTIMMI
-408 LGTAFIVLLLLFNRK
+408 LGTAFIMLLLLFNRK

-434 INQMMQREGELTK
+434 INQMMKKEDELTR
-447 FRLSEDANNVNPDEM
+447 FRLNEDANNVNPDEM

-473 NKTLDEI
+473 DKAIDEI
-480 ATACGFGNAKAF
+480 AAECGFGNAKAF

-511 KNMSKQDKTNIE
+511 KKIGEQDKTNIE

-699 FYKVDSFVP
+699 FYKVNSFVP

-720 ARRMGA
+720 AKRMDA
-726 TVVLDRP
+726 TVNLDRT
-733 YAAKGSR
+733 YTSQGSM
-740 FVVTLMENTQII
+740 FTVTLRENTHISKNQN
-752 PESQQTIK
+752 IK
-760 NKTI
+760 DKTL

>member
-181 DMVMQVMNYNPNFAT
+181 DMVMQVMNNNPNFAT

-239 IMDGYAEYRQLHTYS
+239 IVDGYAEYRQLHTYS

-259 YDAKGNKKESE
+259 YDA
-270 KCLNEIMKSDL
+270 
-281 ASTSFVQAMISEH
+281 
-294 YFNVNDI
+294 
-301 RKLAEITSRMRKDIA
+301 
-316 ESEDTISEFFIDYVL
+316 
-331 EYEKFINKKYGNY
+331 
-344 REALEKAEI
+344 
-353 INDIKDSIF
+353 
-362 KKYSI
+362 
-367 EDGVRL
+367 
-373 SKIYETQEKEHQL
+373 
-386 QMKDA
+386 
-391 QLSKHKNIFIV
+391 
-402 VTVMMI
+402 
-408 LGTAFIVLLLLFNRK
+408 
-423 VNRRNKTIVST
+423 
-434 INQMMQREGELTK
+434 
-447 FRLSEDANNVNPDEM
+447 
-462 RLMQS
+462 
-467 LEMLKG
+467 KG

-609 TLSIVQSTVPQPQAG
+609 TLNIVQSTVPQPQAG

-699 FYKVDSFVP
+699 FYKVDEFVP

-726 TVVLDRP
+726 TVVIDRP

>member
-1 MKTTKRILIAALSIF
+1 MKATTKQKMIAALSVI
-16 TLMVI
+16 TLMI
-21 AGCSSK
+21 LAGCSGKLMSGK
-27 RNEGNKTGIDS
+27 GSGVDS

-69 RPYAI
+69 PPFAI

-97 QVLKDSIELKQ
+97 QVLKDSIELKK
-108 DCKRY
+108 DIKRHY
-113 YSLLNTL
+113 TLLNTL
-120 ASIANSNSQFAQSI
+120 ASIANSNNQFAQSI
-134 IYAKKAAEIA
+134 RYANKAAKIA

-151 YEVGAIG
+151 CEVGAIG
-158 TVALSTIMLGDK
+158 TVALSTVMLGDK
-170 ESGLKMFSNNK
+170 ESGLKMFSKNK
-181 DMVMQVMNYNPNFAT
+181 DMVIKVLNDNPNFAT
-196 ADMAYSFM
+196 ADMAYSFI

-210 LIAHKK
+210 LIANKR
-216 YDEIEKNIP
+216 YDEVEKNIP
-225 DLLYITNKLRTIEN
+225 DLIYITNKLKTIEN

-254 ILMNY
+254 ILINY
-259 YDAKGNKKESE
+259 YDAKGNKKEAE
-270 KCLNEIMKSDL
+270 KCLTEIMKSDL
-281 ASTSFVQAMISEH
+281 VGTSFVQAMISEH
-294 YFNVNDI
+294 YYNVKDI
-301 RKLAEITSRMRKDIA
+301 KKLADITAKMRKNST
-316 ESEDTISEFFIDYVL
+316 ESKDTVSEFFIDYVL
-331 EYEKFINKKYGNY
+331 EYEKFIYKEYGNY
-344 REALEKAEI
+344 REALGKSEM
-353 INDIKDSIF
+353 INHAKDSLF
-362 KKYSI
+362 KKNSI
-367 EDGVRL
+367 EDGIRL
-373 SKIYETQEKEHQL
+373 SKIYDTQEKERL
-386 QMKDA
+386 LAEKDT

-402 VTVMMI
+402 VTIIMI
-408 LGTAFIVLLLLFNRK
+408 LGTAFIMLLLIFNRK
-423 VNRRNKTIVST
+423 VNHRNKTIVST
-434 INQMMQREGELTK
+434 INQMMEKEGELTR
-447 FRLSEDANNVNPDEM
+447 FRLNEDANSVNPDEM

-473 NKTLDEI
+473 DTTIDEI
-480 ATACGFGNAKAF
+480 AAECGFGNAKAF
-492 NKKFHEHFG
+492 NKKFYEHFG
-501 IQAEEYRKWS
+501 IHPEEYRKWS
-511 KNMSKQDKTNIE
+511 RNIGEQEKAENE
-523 EAKQMKDSFIR
+523 EAKQMKDSFIK

-602 ETISIDE
+602 ETVSIDE

-632 SGKDTID
+632 SGKDTIE

-656 VKFTPSGYISVECI
+656 VKFTPTGYISVEC
-670 TNAEGS
+670 NSNEDGY
-676 VTFSVTDTG
+676 VTLTVTDTG

-720 ARRMGA
+720 AKRMDA
-726 TVVLDRP
+726 TVNLDRT
-733 YAAKGSR
+733 YTSQGSM
-740 FVVTLMENTQII
+740 FTVTLRENTHISKNQN
-752 PESQQTIK
+752 IK
-760 NKTI
+760 DKTL

>member
-181 DMVMQVMNYNPNFAT
+181 DMVMQVMNNNPNFAT

-239 IMDGYAEYRQLHTYS
+239 IVDGYAEYRQLHTYS

-259 YDAKGNKKESE
+259 YDAKGNK
-270 KCLNEIMKSDL
+270 
-281 ASTSFVQAMISEH
+281 
-294 YFNVNDI
+294 
-301 RKLAEITSRMRKDIA
+301 
-316 ESEDTISEFFIDYVL
+316 
-331 EYEKFINKKYGNY
+331 
-344 REALEKAEI
+344 
-353 INDIKDSIF
+353 
-362 KKYSI
+362 
-367 EDGVRL
+367 
-373 SKIYETQEKEHQL
+373 
-386 QMKDA
+386 
-391 QLSKHKNIFIV
+391 
-402 VTVMMI
+402 
-408 LGTAFIVLLLLFNRK
+408 
-423 VNRRNKTIVST
+423 
-434 INQMMQREGELTK
+434 
-447 FRLSEDANNVNPDEM
+447 
-462 RLMQS
+462 
-467 LEMLKG
+467 
-473 NKTLDEI
+473 TLDEI
-480 ATACGFGNAKAF
+480 ATACGFGNTKAF

-708 GAGLGLSLVREI
+708 GAGLGLSLVCEI
-720 ARRMGA
+720 AKRMDA
-726 TVVLDRP
+726 TVEFDRS
-733 YAAKGSR
+733 YKAQGSR
-740 FVVTLMENTQII
+740 FVI
-752 PESQQTIK
+752 TIK
-760 NKTI
+760 NTKNEEIGDNHGS

>member
-1 MKTTKRILIAALSIF
+1 MKATTKQKMIAALSVI
-16 TLMVI
+16 TLMILV
-21 AGCSSK
+21 GCSGKRMSSK
-27 RNEGNKTGIDS
+27 GSGVDS

-85 LADYKMADYYGK
+85 LADFKMADYYGK

-108 DCKRY
+108 DTKRY
-113 YSLLNTL
+113 YTLLNTL

-134 IYAKKAAEIA
+134 EYAKMAADIA
-144 RENNMKE
+144 RKNNIKE
-151 YEVGAIG
+151 YEIGAIG
-158 TVALSTIMLGDK
+158 TVALSTVMLGDK
-170 ESGLKMFSNNK
+170 ENGLKMFAKNK
-181 DMVMQVMNYNPNFAT
+181 DMVMKLLNENPNFNT
-196 ADMAYSFM
+196 ADIAFTFI

-210 LIAHKK
+210 LIADKR
-216 YDEIEKNIP
+216 YDEVEKNIP
-225 DLLYITNKLRTIEN
+225 DLIYITNKLKTIEN

-254 ILMNY
+254 ILINY
-259 YDAKGNKKESE
+259 YDAKGNKKEAE
-270 KCLNEIMKSDL
+270 KCLTEIMKSDL
-281 ASTSFVQAMISEH
+281 VGTSFVQAMISEH
-294 YFNVNDI
+294 YYNVKDI
-301 RKLAEITSRMRKDIA
+301 KKLADITAKMRKNST
-316 ESEDTISEFFIDYVL
+316 ESKDTVSEFFIDYVL
-331 EYEKFINKKYGNY
+331 EYEKFIYKEYGNY
-344 REALEKAEI
+344 REALGKSEM
-353 INDIKDSIF
+353 INDAKDSLF
-362 KKYSI
+362 KKNSI
-367 EDGVRL
+367 EDGIRL
-373 SKIYETQEKEHQL
+373 SKIYDTQEKERL
-386 QMKDA
+386 LAEKDT

-402 VTVMMI
+402 VTIMMI
-408 LGTAFIVLLLLFNRK
+408 LGTAFIMLLLLFNRK

-434 INQMMQREGELTK
+434 INQMMKKEDELTR
-447 FRLSEDANNVNPDEM
+447 FRLNEDANNVNPDEM

-473 NKTLDEI
+473 DTTIDVI
-480 ATACGFGNAKAF
+480 AAVCGFGNAKAF
-492 NKKFHEHFG
+492 NKKFYEHFG
-501 IQAEEYRKWS
+501 IHAEEYRKWS
-511 KNMSKQDKTNIE
+511 KNMSEQDKTDIE

-624 VELTFSNN
+624 VELTFSNK
-632 SGKDTID
+632 SGKDTIE

-656 VKFTPSGYISVECI
+656 VKFTPTGYISVEC
-670 TNAEGS
+670 NSNEDGY
-676 VTFSVTDTG
+676 VTLTVTDTG

-720 ARRMGA
+720 AKRMDA
-726 TVVLDRP
+726 TVNLDRT
-733 YAAKGSR
+733 YTSQGSM
-740 FVVTLMENTQII
+740 FTVTLRENTHISKNQN
-752 PESQQTIK
+752 IK
-760 NKTI
+760 DKTL

>member
-1 MKTTKRILIAALSIF
+1 MKATTKHNIITALSVI
-16 TLMVI
+16 TLMILV
-21 AGCSSK
+21 GCSGKRMSSK
-27 RNEGNKTGIDS
+27 GSGVDS

-85 LADYKMADYYGK
+85 LADFKMADYYGK

-108 DCKRY
+108 DTKRY
-113 YSLLNTL
+113 YTLLNTL

-134 IYAKKAAEIA
+134 EYAKMAADIA
-144 RENNMKE
+144 RKNNIKE
-151 YEVGAIG
+151 YEIGAIG
-158 TVALSTIMLGDK
+158 TVALSTVMLGDK
-170 ESGLKMFSNNK
+170 ENGLKMFAKNK
-181 DMVMQVMNYNPNFAT
+181 DMVMKLLNENPNFNT
-196 ADMAYSFM
+196 ADIAFTFI

-210 LIAHKK
+210 LIADKR
-216 YDEIEKNIP
+216 YDEVEKNIP
-225 DLLYITNKLRTIEN
+225 DLIYITNKLKTIEN

-254 ILMNY
+254 ILINY
-259 YDAKGNKKESE
+259 YDAKGNKKEAE
-270 KCLNEIMKSDL
+270 KCLAEIMKSDL
-281 ASTSFVQAMISEH
+281 VGTSFVQAMISEH
-294 YFNVNDI
+294 YYNVKDI
-301 RKLAEITSRMRKDIA
+301 KKLADITAKMRKNST
-316 ESEDTISEFFIDYVL
+316 ESKDTVSEFFIDYVL
-331 EYEKFINKKYGNY
+331 EYEKFIYKEYGNY
-344 REALEKAEI
+344 REALGKSEM
-353 INDIKDSIF
+353 INDAKDSLF
-362 KKYSI
+362 KKNSI
-367 EDGVRL
+367 EDGIRL
-373 SKIYETQEKEHQL
+373 SKIYDTQEKERL
-386 QMKDA
+386 LAEKDT

-402 VTVMMI
+402 VTIMMI

-447 FRLSEDANNVNPDEM
+447 FRLSEDANNINPDEM

-480 ATACGFGNAKAF
+480 AAVCGFGNAKAF
-492 NKKFHEHFG
+492 NKKFYEHFG
-501 IQAEEYRKWS
+501 IHAEEYRKWS
-511 KNMSKQDKTNIE
+511 KNMSEQDKTDIE
-523 EAKQMKDSFIR
+523 EAKHMKDSFIR

-609 TLSIVQSTVPQPQAG
+609 TLNIVQSTVPQPQAG

-632 SGKDTID
+632 SCKDTID

-720 ARRMGA
+720 AKRMDA
-726 TVVLDRP
+726 TVNLDRT
-733 YAAKGSR
+733 YTSQGSM
-740 FVVTLMENTQII
+740 FTVTLRENTHISKNQN
-752 PESQQTIK
+752 IK
-760 NKTI
+760 DKTL